1 MVLFMFLVFFGLMFL
16 GVPFVVIIPASI
28 IFTTI
33 FFSGGISFYTIVQQM
48 ISGVRSPVLMAIPLF
63 ILAASIIT
71 DGESSKRLVN
81 AVNSSI
87 GHLRGGLP
95 ISTSISSTFFGAVS
109 GSTQATVAAIGQT
122 MYPLMLDAG
131 YSSSFSLGLIIN
143 SSDIAYLIPPS
154 IGAIVYG
161 VVANVSVGKLFLA
174 CVGPGILISI
184 LFSIYSI
191 IYSKVKKIPKLP
203 KAPKDERNKA
213 IKEAS
218 WLLGFPIIV
227 IGGIYSGL
235 FSPTE
240 AAATSVA
247 YAYFLEL
254 VIFKS
259 LTFKN
264 FKSQLL
270 TTGWITGA
278 TFVLIGAGQAFSW
291 LLSYNM
297 IPQQILS
304 SFIGTTQITPLKLVI
319 MVNVAYFVACMFISP
334 VVAFYILVPI
344 FAPYVASSG
353 IDPLLLGVL
362 VILQG
367 AIGSATPPFGC
378 DIFTAQLIFRK
389 PYFEIIREI
398 GPFIAILVLSAVII
412 YLVPGIALFLP
423 NIAF

>member
-143 SSDIAYLIPPS
+143 ASDIAYLIPPS